1 MLNDQY
7 SDSPTGGS
15 PDDVRMTPARAGGR
29 TYNDDG
35 RMSSW
40 AYSENSAVLP
50 RKSAVDE
57 ADNSLRQLFSMLMR
71 RKAILLATILLVLGV
86 TMVYLMLTPQVYNA
100 QAVLQIHAAGGSG
113 KDDGDSGHNSLVMY
127 QGNGEGGDHSFGTQ
141 LTILQSRQMRRGALS
156 RLPQEMRDKLESFLN
171 VSIEEV
177 PDTTLV
183 EIKVSSHD
191 AEASAALANAYCEE
205 YIQLSRADNR
215 SQLQT
220 ALDYVNEQKGKVGQK
235 LEAARAAVQRFK
247 EQNNLVNVDSQAT
260 AIAGA
265 LSNLQAERQNVAVE
279 QAEAR
284 AGIERSIKLIP
295 TMKEY
300 KIVPGQ
306 RQIRP
311 EVTAIKSK
319 ITALNLE
326 RLELLQK
333 YRPDRPEIQVIDDQL
348 KALREQLSQEA
359 QTEYS
364 VWTNTLNDKRD
375 SMEKNLI
382 ELQAKDWGLQA
393 REAALAQATN
403 QARAKLNQM
412 PALERQMSD
421 MALNL
426 EGLEKSYT
434 LLAEKQEAL
443 RMSQEAKVANGS
455 RLFPAEVPDSPTSRF
470 GKMMGSA
477 LLIGLLLALALTA
490 LVDWLDDG
498 VYGEAEAKMVS
509 KLPILAQIPQVGKA
523 AQKKLTTGADV
534 AGNDKQIGHM
544 RESFRML
551 RTMIALSAANPN
563 GYVNGSNGNGN
574 GHAALGGGSTLA
586 TLETP
591 LGTSPIRSVVITS
604 SLPNEG
610 KSVSSANL
618 AITTALSGENVILVD
633 CDLRHPS
640 LHRFFELSNDIGL
653 TSVVGGACSLEEALQ
668 DTRIPG
674 LRVLT
679 SGPVTLDPMQII
691 NSAGARRCFEQLTE
705 VADFVVV
712 DTPPALVYAEAQV
725 VAAMTDAM
733 LLVISSQDA
742 KKREVTRTRD
752 LLEQTGMIPIGA
764 ILNKAPAG
772 SDSTER
778 YYAHYNA

>member
-1 MLNDQY
+1 
-7 SDSPTGGS
+7 
-15 PDDVRMTPARAGGR
+15 
-29 TYNDDG
+29 
-35 RMSSW
+35 
-40 AYSENSAVLP
+40 
-50 RKSAVDE
+50 
-57 ADNSLRQLFSMLMR
+57 
-71 RKAILLATILLVLGV
+71 
-86 TMVYLMLTPQVYNA
+86 
-100 QAVLQIHAAGGSG
+100 
-113 KDDGDSGHNSLVMY
+113 
-127 QGNGEGGDHSFGTQ
+127 
-141 LTILQSRQMRRGALS
+141 
-156 RLPQEMRDKLESFLN
+156 
-171 VSIEEV
+171 
-177 PDTTLV
+177 
-183 EIKVSSHD
+183 
-191 AEASAALANAYCEE
+191 
-205 YIQLSRADNR
+205 
-215 SQLQT
+215 
-220 ALDYVNEQKGKVGQK
+220 
-235 LEAARAAVQRFK
+235 
-247 EQNNLVNVDSQAT
+247 
-260 AIAGA
+260 
-265 LSNLQAERQNVAVE
+265 
-279 QAEAR
+279 
-284 AGIERSIKLIP
+284 
-295 TMKEY
+295 
-300 KIVPGQ
+300 
-306 RQIRP
+306 
-311 EVTAIKSK
+311 
-319 ITALNLE
+319 
-326 RLELLQK
+326 
-333 YRPDRPEIQVIDDQL
+333 
-348 KALREQLSQEA
+348 
-359 QTEYS
+359 
-364 VWTNTLNDKRD
+364 
-375 SMEKNLI
+375 
-382 ELQAKDWGLQA
+382 
-393 REAALAQATN
+393 
-403 QARAKLNQM
+403 
-412 PALERQMSD
+412 
-421 MALNL
+421 
-426 EGLEKSYT
+426 
-434 LLAEKQEAL
+434 
-443 RMSQEAKVANGS
+443 MSQEAKVANGS

>member
-7 SDSPTGGS
+7 SDSPSGDGQIA
-15 PDDVRMTPARAGGR
+15 PARAGGR

-35 RMSSW
+35 RMNAWS
-40 AYSENSAVLP
+40 YNENSAVLP
-50 RKSAVDE
+50 RRSAADE
-57 ADNSLRQLFSMLMR
+57 TDNSLRQLVGMLLR
-71 RKAILLATILLVLGV
+71 RKAILLATLLLALGV
-86 TMVYLMLTPQVYNA
+86 TMVYLMLTPQIYDA
-100 QAVLQIHAAGGSG
+100 QAVLHINADTSGSG
-113 KDDGDSGHNSLVMY
+113 KDDGDSGHGSLVMY
-127 QGNGEGGDHSFGTQ
+127 QGNGGSGDQSMGTQ
-141 LTILQSRQMRRGALS
+141 ITILQSPQMRRSALG
-156 RLPQEMRDKLESFLN
+156 RLPEDVRSKLASFMD
-171 VSIEEV
+171 IGIQEV
-177 PDTTLV
+177 PETNLV
-183 EIKVSSHD
+183 QIKVSSHN
-191 AEASAALANAYCEE
+191 ARASAMLANAFCDE
-205 YIQLSRADNR
+205 YIQLSRAENR
-215 SQLQT
+215 SQLQM
-220 ALDYVNEQKGKVGQK
+220 ALDYVSDQKGKVGKK
-235 LEAARAAVQRFK
+235 LEAARSAVQRFK
-247 EQNNLVNVDSQAT
+247 EKNSLVSVDMQSA

-265 LSNLQAERQNVAVE
+265 LSNLQTERQSVAVE
-279 QAEAR
+279 QAETR

-295 TMKEY
+295 TMAQY
-300 KIVPGQ
+300 KVVPGT

-319 ITALNLE
+319 ITTLNLQ

-333 YRPDRPEIQVIDDQL
+333 YRADRPEVQAVDDQL
-348 KALREQLSQEA
+348 RALRDQLSKEA
-359 QTEYS
+359 ETEYS

-375 SMEKNLI
+375 VMEKNLI
-382 ELQAKDWGLQA
+382 DLQAKSWGLQA
-393 REAALAQATN
+393 REAALSQATT

-412 PALERQMSD
+412 PALERQMGE
-421 MALNL
+421 MTLTLTGL
-426 EGLEKSYT
+426 EGSYSA
-434 LLAEKQEAL
+434 LAEKQEEL

-455 RLFPAEVPDSPTSRF
+455 RLFAAEVPDGPTSRF

-523 AQKKLTTGADV
+523 AQKQLTTGADM
-534 AGNDKQIGHM
+534 AGGDKQIAHM

-551 RTMIALSAANPN
+551 RTMIALSAASPN
-563 GYVNGSNGNGN
+563 GYANGSNGNGN

-586 TLETP
+586 KLETP
-591 LGTSPIRSVVITS
+591 LGTSPVRSVVITS

-618 AITTALSGENVILVD
+618 AITTALSGESVILVD

-653 TSVVGGACSLEEALQ
+653 TSVIGGACSLEDALQ

-679 SGPVTLDPMQII
+679 SGPVTLDPMQVV

-712 DTPPALVYAEAQV
+712 DTPPALVYAEAQII
-725 VAAMTDAM
+725 AAMTDAM

-764 ILNKAPAG
+764 ILNKVPAG